1 MSHLGQIAQPSM
13 KLGTRELDRRHPEKK
28 KSQHGKDCFKEERK
42 HMTHWR
48 YIPHTKYLKFFNN
61 LNVKGL
67 VAKKSTLPPYEKLNC
82 ALRVGSGVKTFC

>member
-1 MSHLGQIAQPSM
+1 
-13 KLGTRELDRRHPEKK
+13 
-28 KSQHGKDCFKEERK
+28 
-42 HMTHWR
+42 MTHWR